1 MRRRAGRGV
10 LGVRGRRLVMSA
22 PLLKVD
28 NLQVVYRTGRR
39 VMQAVRGV
47 SFEMARGRCLGVAG
61 ESGSGKS
68 SLARAVLALEDGV
81 TGQVQF
87 DGQDVLH
94 LGRAALLAFRR
105 RAQMVF
111 QDPMG
116 SLNPRLKAGAAL
128 AEVLRVH
135 GLASTRAEAAA
146 QVSTWLETVGL
157 DPAYADRFPHELSG
171 GQRQRVNL
179 ARALCVGAE
188 FLIADEPVSA
198 LDVSV
203 QAQILN
209 LLKSLQETR
218 GITWMLI
225 GHDLAVM
232 RHMADEVLILKAGEV
247 VERGPADQVL
257 AQPAHPYTRE
267 LLAAAPRVERA
278 LDRRRAAAG
287 RAGQFGIDGLCTAG
301 A

>member
-1 MRRRAGRGV
+1 
-10 LGVRGRRLVMSA
+10 MSG
-22 PLLKVD
+22 PLLQVD
-28 NLQVVYRTGRR
+28 SLRVTYGAPGRR
-39 VMQAVRGV
+39 VVEAVRGV
-47 SFEMARGRCLGVAG
+47 SFEVLRGRCLGVVG

-68 SLARAVLALEDGV
+68 TLARAVLGLEERVDGRIE
-81 TGQVQF
+81 F
-87 DGQDVLH
+87 DGREVLRM
-94 LGRAALLAFRR
+94 GRAEIRAFRR

-128 AEVLRVH
+128 AEVRRVH
-135 GLASTRAEAAA
+135 GLAKTRREAAA
-146 QVSTWLETVGL
+146 QAADWLATVGL
-157 DPAYADRFPHELSG
+157 DAAYANRFPHELSG

-218 GITWMLI
+218 GITWLLI

-232 RHMADEVLILKAGEV
+232 RQMADEVLVMKEGRI
-247 VERGPADQVL
+247 VERGPVDEVL
-257 AQPAHPYTRE
+257 ARPAHSYTKE
-267 LLAAAPRVERA
+267 LLSAAPSVRQA
-278 LDRRRAAAG
+278 LDRRAAERAV
-287 RAGQFGIDGLCTAG
+287 
-301 A
+301 

>member
-1 MRRRAGRGV
+1 
-10 LGVRGRRLVMSA
+10 MSG
-22 PLLKVD
+22 PLLQVD
-28 NLQVVYRTGRR
+28 SLRVTYGAPGRR
-39 VMQAVRGV
+39 VVEAVRGV
-47 SFEMARGRCLGVAG
+47 SFDVLRGRCLGVVG

-68 SLARAVLALEDGV
+68 TLARAVLGLEERVDGRIE
-81 TGQVQF
+81 F
-87 DGQDVLH
+87 DGREVRRM
-94 LGRAALLAFRR
+94 GRAELRAFRR

-111 QDPMG
+111 QDPLG

-128 AEVLRVH
+128 AEVRRVN
-135 GLASTRAEAAA
+135 GLAKTRAEAEAQAA
-146 QVSTWLETVGL
+146 DWLATVGL
-157 DPAYADRFPHELSG
+157 DAAYAHRFPHELSG

-218 GITWMLI
+218 GITWLLI

-232 RHMADEVLILKAGEV
+232 RQMADEVLVMKEGRI
-247 VERGPADQVL
+247 VERGPVDEVL
-257 AQPAHPYTRE
+257 ARPAHSYTKE
-267 LLAAAPRVERA
+267 LLSAAPSVKRA
-278 LDRRRAAAG
+278 LDRRAAG
-287 RAGQFGIDGLCTAG
+287 ALAIGCRQNGPS
-301 A
+301 

>member
-1 MRRRAGRGV
+1 MD
-10 LGVRGRRLVMSA
+10 MSA
-22 PLLKVD
+22 PLLKVEH
-28 NLQVVYRTGRR
+28 LRVTYRAGGRN
-39 VMQAVRGV
+39 VAAVKGV
-47 SFEMARGRCLGVAG
+47 SFEVARGRCLGVVG

-68 SLARAVLALEDGV
+68 SLARAILALEDEV
-81 TGQVQF
+81 TGRVEF
-87 DGQDVLH
+87 DGQDVLK
-94 LGRAALLAFRR
+94 LDRAGRLAFRR

-111 QDPMG
+111 QDPLG

-135 GLASTRAEAAA
+135 GLAQSGADAAA
-146 QVSTWLETVGL
+146 QAAHWLETVGL
-157 DPAYADRFPHELSG
+157 DAAYANRFPHELSG

-188 FLIADEPVSA
+188 FLVADEPVSA

-209 LLKSLQETR
+209 LLKALQEKR

-232 RHMADEVLILKAGEV
+232 RHMADDVVVMQAGAV
-247 VERGPADQVL
+247 VERGPAADIL
-257 AQPAHPYTRE
+257 ARPAHPYTQE
-267 LLAAAPRVERA
+267 LLAAAPDVESA
-278 LDRRRAAAG
+278 LKRRATGAAV
-287 RAGQFGIDGLCTAG
+287 CS
-301 A
+301 